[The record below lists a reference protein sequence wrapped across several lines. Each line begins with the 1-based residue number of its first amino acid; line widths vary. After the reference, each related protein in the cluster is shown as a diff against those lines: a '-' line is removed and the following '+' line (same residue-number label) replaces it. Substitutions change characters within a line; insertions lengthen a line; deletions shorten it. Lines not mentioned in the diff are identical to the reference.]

1 MIEFE
6 KWAPMPGFPG
16 YVIGD
21 QGHAARVL
29 PDGRRER
36 IAPIVQGGRLYYR
49 MRFRKHR
56 CLLLAER
63 AVAEAFIQSSPVGYG
78 ISHIDGDPM
87 NCRAD
92 NLAVEPWMSTGYRI
106 CKIDA
111 KGRILEEYT
120 SAAEAARNRA
130 WLTAA
135 VLHGLYDFLLV
146 AFGAVFYLYFIGLVI
161 YVVRLLKKSAAEDS
175 PISGGS
181 GIYF

>member
-1 MIEFE
+1 MRPRGSNPYGEGITDMIEFE

-78 ISHIDGDPM
+78 I
-87 NCRAD
+87 
-92 NLAVEPWMSTGYRI
+92 
-106 CKIDA
+106 
-111 KGRILEEYT
+111 
-120 SAAEAARNRA
+120 
-130 WLTAA
+130 
-135 VLHGLYDFLLV
+135 
-146 AFGAVFYLYFIGLVI
+146 
-161 YVVRLLKKSAAEDS
+161 RLLSASA
-175 PISGGS
+175 
-181 GIYF
+181 